1 MDAPSVLGVDLEALL
16 SRVQQTDQPSAVAA
30 PRTPNSQ
37 AQSSPSLSAAD
48 GQSQVRLASSE
59 PSTPPSTPPQQPTQ
73 PQPQHA
79 AVTLPPG
86 MQSLFAQMVPQPYSM
101 GFAMPQAM
109 TATQPGQM
117 AMGAGFMPASGAQ
130 QMNPLQ
136 LQMLFQQHQQ
146 RMAQPTPP
154 AVAQMLDP
162 TANDVCRST
171 SPTNGTGGACA
182 NPSGHPVHAGGDG
195 SNELAFGAP
204 SGAFAMMPQQLGFPM
219 GTAGLQA
226 GQQPMT
232 AATINPL
239 NVPTSQPSQ
248 RNRSQAASGGQN
260 SQPSQKALRK
270 AMKQSAKNQAPAEPT
285 AQPPVASVP
294 SKLPASVASIQLNP
308 KAIPFVPSAVLPAP
322 ITELPSTSLQE
333 EATTQPSSAECAPEA
348 TTQPSSV
355 ECAPEATTEY
365 AIQES
370 KNLTSEPAP
379 STTE

>member
-154 AVAQMLDP
+154 AVAQMLGPNGQMMYVVQQAPQMAQVVPVQTPQGIQYMQVAMAP
-162 TANDVCRST
+162 TMPQQAPFAVA
-171 SPTNGTGGACA
+171 P
-182 NPSGHPVHAGGDG
+182 
-195 SNELAFGAP
+195 LAFGAP

-348 TTQPSSV
+348 TT
-355 ECAPEATTEY
+355 EY